1 MGCCKT
7 EVKKEKKCC
16 YMERVCDESC
26 AAYMSNAGEHMPK
39 ILEATG
45 LGELSCF
52 RLVAEVAKG
61 LSSVGQ
67 GYDDDDDYDDEDDD
81 EEDWDEEDEDED
93 DKKK

>member
-26 AAYMSNAGEHMPK
+26 VAYLSNVGEHMPE
-39 ILEATG
+39 ILETTG
-45 LGELSCF
+45 LCELSCF

-61 LSSVGQ
+61 LSSVGHGQ
-67 GYDDDDDYDDEDDD
+67 DEDD
-81 EEDWDEEDEDED
+81 WDEDEDED
-93 DKKK
+93 DWDEDEDEDEKGK

>member
-7 EVKKEKKCC
+7 EVKKERKCC

-26 AAYMSNAGEHMPK
+26 VAYLNNVGDHMPE

-45 LGELSCF
+45 LCELTCF

-61 LSSVGQ
+61 LSSMGQ
-67 GYDDDDDYDDEDDD
+67 GHGDDEDDWD
-81 EEDWDEEDEDED
+81 EDDEDEDWDEDDEEDEDE
-93 DKKK
+93 K